1 LTVRKA
7 LLIRFLICIAAGILL
22 AIPVSELGFLMQGN
36 TTSRPAKTVKLDI
49 PPGTSAKVAQ
59 GVSILPQDMIFVL
72 GDTLVVNNRDSVA
85 HTLGPLFIPPGSSA
99 SLTLNHI
106 GNLSYVCTF
115 QPTKYQGLDVQDAL
129 TLATR
134 LEGILIAGIPLGMLF
149 ALYSLI
155 VRPLKKA
162 SPAPLEDPQGKV

>member
-1 LTVRKA
+1 MTVRKA

-22 AIPVSELGFLMQGN
+22 AIPLSEVGFLIQGN
-36 TTSRPAKTVKLDI
+36 TTSRPARTITLDI
-49 PPGTSAKVAQ
+49 PPGTFAKVAQ
-59 GVSILPQDMIFVL
+59 GASVLPENMIFVL

-99 SLTLNHI
+99 SLTLDHL

-129 TLATR
+129 TLTTR

-162 SPAPLEDPQGKV
+162 SPARTEVPQGKD